1 MKTPQLYNSHC
12 RVVYSLT
19 STLLVLKTEEK
30 VQINTTRGGRK
41 GGGGTLWTTFSKA
54 FLALFHVAW
63 SLLAFLDCVTFMLL
77 EKVCCSWRRL
87 TWISTDL
94 KSCFYSGP
102 MNTQMVQTRLSS
114 FFWFFSPLCCHL
126 SFPETHKD
134 WEISL
139 SVTLHLF
146 AVNSWPMSLFST
158 GATSSWRR
166 CSFWIGGVVSCVW
179 VFSLAYIWLY
189 SISNNQQCLWVL
201 YRSPEPDPP
210 FNRKKPG
217 AGPDSEG
224 ILLLMDRCGKE
235 EEEEGDSR

>member
-12 RVVYSLT
+12 RVVYSFT
-19 STLLVLKTEEK
+19 STLLVLK
-30 VQINTTRGGRK
+30 NRGKSSDKHNKRGR
-41 GGGGTLWTTFSKA
+41 GGTLWTTFSKA

-63 SLLAFLDCVTFMLL
+63 SLLAFLDCVAFMLL

-94 KSCFYSGP
+94 KCCFYSGSV
-102 MNTQMVQTRLSS
+102 NTQLVQTCLSS
-114 FFWFFSPLCCHL
+114 FFWFFSPLCCYL

-166 CSFWIGGVVSCVW
+166 CSFLVWGGCLMCLSVQL
-179 VFSLAYIWLY
+179 SLHLAL
-189 SISNNQQCLWVL
+189 
-201 YRSPEPDPP
+201 
-210 FNRKKPG
+210 
-217 AGPDSEG
+217 
-224 ILLLMDRCGKE
+224 
-235 EEEEGDSR
+235 